1 MMARGNQPSALV
13 IGAGVSGWTTA
24 LILAR
29 RGWRVIV
36 AADRFGIDT
45 VSTVAGALWEWPP
58 SVCGRHHDQA
68 VLDRSADWAQRSY
81 VRFAQL
87 AADHRTGV
95 SLRPAVFYFSRP
107 IEDDPA
113 EFAKMVAIKQV
124 LPGFIHDP
132 ELIAKHGVNPASGV
146 VDAYSYLAPTID
158 TDWYLAWLARQA
170 EAAGV
175 TVVRRSIRGPLADQE
190 ERLLDEYEA
199 EVLVNCSGL
208 GARELACDPSVEPHR
223 GALLR
228 LVNDGRSISR
238 VAAAHAVA
246 NDTSTENQNMV
257 FIVPRGPSRLL
268 LGGLV
273 EPGEYD
279 TILDLNNYPPLAEMM
294 SRCVDFLPILR
305 GAQLDAVDPVRVGL
319 RPFREGGIR
328 LEIQPATR
336 IVHNYGHGGAGVTLS
351 WGCAEEA
358 ADLAVRLLD
367 PRAHR
372 SNLHDN
378 AGTKDDMATPTSPPS
393 QKTNGTAKFN
403 LLSQQEGQRS

>member
-1 MMARGNQPSALV
+1 MMAGGNQPSALV

-29 RGWRVIV
+29 RGWRVVV

-58 SVCGRHHDQA
+58 SVCGRHHNQA
-68 VLDRSADWAQRSY
+68 VLDRSADWAQLSY

-113 EFAKMVAIKQV
+113 EFAKMVAVKQV
-124 LPGFIHDP
+124 VPGFVHDP
-132 ELIAKHGVNPASGV
+132 ELIDKHGVNRATGV

-170 EAAGV
+170 QTAGV

-190 ERLLDEYEA
+190 DRLLDEHGA
-199 EVLVNCSGL
+199 ELLVNCSGL
-208 GARELACDPSVEPHR
+208 GARELACDSSIEPHR

-228 LVNDGRSISR
+228 LVNDGTRMSR
-238 VAAAHAVA
+238 ITAAHAVA
-246 NDTSTENQNMV
+246 NDTNTENQDMV

-279 TILDLNNYPPLAEMM
+279 TSLDLSNYPPLVEMM
-294 SRCVDFLPILR
+294 ERCMDFLPALR
-305 GAQLDAVDPVRVGL
+305 GAHLDAVDPVRVGL

-328 LEIQPATR
+328 LEIQPGTR
-336 IVHNYGHGGAGVTLS
+336 TVHNYGHGGAGVTLS
-351 WGCAEEA
+351 WGCADEV
-358 ADLAVRLLD
+358 ADLAEGLLA
-367 PRAHR
+367 RRGRCAIRH
-372 SNLHDN
+372 HD
-378 AGTKDDMATPTSPPS
+378 ACEKDRHGHSDLAS
-393 QKTNGTAKFN
+393 
-403 LLSQQEGQRS
+403 